1 MTKRNAVGIGA
12 VIKCFHRLAPHPWI
26 WTKLAGLQYEKGL
39 FSVFSPGD
47 REGNAK
53 KIRQL
58 SFRITDLC
66 NLRCITCGQ
75 WGKGGFLRDK
85 DLKEL
90 KRREVPLS
98 RYVEILTDLVKHG
111 HRPLVYLW
119 GGEPMLYQGSLPL
132 IEKAAGMGLPVSIAT
147 NGTSIASAASQ
158 LVRAPLFLL
167 QISIDG
173 HCAEVH
179 NAIRP
184 AVGGIDNFAQI
195 ESGLAAVHRERR
207 AGRSNLPL
215 IVSLTTISRENAHS
229 LADIYRAFKDRV
241 DLFVFYLS
249 WWIDPAG
256 AQAHE
261 RDFMRRFGF
270 TPTLHRGW
278 IANWKPDDYEALNAQ
293 IEALRTGA
301 GSRDNPPVV
310 FIPNITG
317 VDNLKSYYTDHSNR
331 FGFDRCVSIFQAVE
345 VDSNGNLSPCRD
357 YHDYVVGNIK
367 DATVTELWNSPKY
380 REFRRSISGEGPMPV
395 CSRCCGMMGY

>member
-1 MTKRNAVGIGA
+1 MSKRNPIGIGA
-12 VIKCFHRLAPHPWI
+12 AIRCFRRLAPYPWI
-26 WTKLAGLQYEKGL
+26 WTKLAVLQYEKWL
-39 FSVFSPGD
+39 LSALRSGD
-47 REGNAK
+47 QDGNAQ

-75 WGKGGFLRDK
+75 WGHGGFLHDK

-90 KRREVPLS
+90 KKREVPLS
-98 RYVEILTDLVKHG
+98 RYLEILTDLIEHG
-111 HRPLVYLW
+111 HRPMVYLW

-132 IEKAAGMGLPVSIAT
+132 IEKAAGMGFPVSIAT
-147 NGTSIASAASQ
+147 NGTSIAAAASR

-173 HCAEVH
+173 HNAELH

-184 AVGGIDNFAQI
+184 GVGGINSFAQI
-195 ESGLAAVHRERR
+195 ESGLAAVHRERDT
-207 AGRSNLPL
+207 GRSKLPL
-215 IVSLTTISRENAHS
+215 IVSLTTISRENAPS
-229 LADIYRAFKDRV
+229 LVKIYEAFEERV

-249 WWIDPAG
+249 WWIDQER

-261 RDFMRRFGF
+261 HDFMRRFGF
-270 TPTLHRGW
+270 TPSLHRGW
-278 IANWKPDDYEALNAQ
+278 IAGWKPDDYEALNAQ
-293 IEALRTGA
+293 IEILKAKS
-301 GSRDNPPVV
+301 GSGNRPPVV
-310 FIPNITG
+310 FIPDITG

-345 VDSNGNLSPCRD
+345 VDSNGDMSPCRD

-367 DATVTELWNSPKY
+367 ETTVTELWNSPKY
-380 REFRRSISGEGPMPV
+380 REFRRSISQEGPMPV

>member
-12 VIKCFHRLAPHPWI
+12 VIKCFHRLVPHPWI

-39 FSVFSPGD
+39 FSVFRPGD

-215 IVSLTTISRENAHS
+215 IVSLTTISRGNAHS
-229 LADIYRAFKDRV
+229 LAEIYQAFKDRV

-293 IEALRTGA
+293 IEALKTGS